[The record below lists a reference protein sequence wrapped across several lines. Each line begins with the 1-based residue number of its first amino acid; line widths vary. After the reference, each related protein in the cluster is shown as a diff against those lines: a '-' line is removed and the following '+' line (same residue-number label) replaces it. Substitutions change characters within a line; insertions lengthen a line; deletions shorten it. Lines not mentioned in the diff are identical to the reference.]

1 MDPSQHEQTL
11 LVAARW
17 QARLHAA
24 DCSPGERAA
33 FEEWRQAD
41 PVHAQA
47 FALSERVT
55 DGIDH
60 LQLVDPRFQAL
71 LDEALQSP
79 AEDAGAKDARRQ
91 PRHWAFPAT
100 FAAGLACAMIA
111 LRFLPGALEPEDV
124 AVAYESQTR
133 AARIVQ
139 LEDGSIVQLDVASRM
154 LVSLTPQY
162 RKIELLSGRA
172 MFDVAHDKSRPFSVS
187 AASSKTTALG
197 TRFEVDLQS
206 KQVVV
211 TLAEGAVAVDNEAG
225 ARTWQEQLLPG
236 EQLKI
241 DRGTAVRSKS
251 IVEPQLVTSWTQ
263 GRHAF
268 RGTPLQQAL
277 DEVNRYSQTKIRL
290 GDPTLAQL
298 PVAGNFVVG
307 DSEAVVSAF
316 AALLP
321 LRVVASGDDEVILF
335 RRYDDAIH

>member
-1 MDPSQHEQTL
+1 MDSSNQEQTV

-24 DCSPGERAA
+24 DCSPKERAA
-33 FEEWRQAD
+33 FEEWRRAD
-41 PVHAQA
+41 PAHARA
-47 FALSERVT
+47 FALADRVT
-55 DGIDH
+55 DRIDH

-71 LDEALQSP
+71 LPDALKSP
-79 AEDAGAKDARRQ
+79 DKGADSERR

-111 LRFLPGALEPEDV
+111 LRFLPGALEPEQV
-124 AVAYESQTR
+124 AVAYESQAR
-133 AARIVQ
+133 AARTVH
-139 LEDGSIVQLDVASRM
+139 LADGSVVQLDVASRIS
-154 LVSLTPQY
+154 VSLTPQY
-162 RKIELLSGRA
+162 RQIELLSGRA

-197 TRFEVDLQS
+197 TRFQVDLQQQ
-206 KQVVV
+206 QVVV
-211 TLAEGAVAVDNEAG
+211 TLAEGAVAVDNDAG
-225 ARTWQEQLLPG
+225 ALTWQEQLSPG

-241 DRGTAVRSKS
+241 DVGSAMRSKS
-251 IVEPQLVTSWTQ
+251 LVDPQLVTSWTQ

-268 RGTPLQQAL
+268 RGTPLQEAL
-277 DEVNRYSQTKIRL
+277 DEVNRYSQTKVRL
-290 GDPTLAQL
+290 GDPTLALL

-321 LRVVASGDDEVILF
+321 LRVVASGNDEVILF

>member
-1 MDPSQHEQTL
+1 MDPSNPEQTL
-11 LVAARW
+11 LEAARW
-17 QARLHAA
+17 QARLQAA
-24 DCSPGERAA
+24 DCSPAERAA
-33 FEEWRQAD
+33 FEEWRLAD
-41 PVHAQA
+41 AAHARA
-47 FALSERVT
+47 YALAERVT
-55 DGIDH
+55 GGIDH
-60 LQLVDPRFQAL
+60 LQLIDPRFQAL
-71 LDEALQSP
+71 LDDALKSP
-79 AEDAGAKDARRQ
+79 AKNASERQ

-111 LRFLPGALEPEDV
+111 LRFLPGALEPDN
-124 AVAYESQTR
+124 APVAYESQTG
-133 AARIVQ
+133 AARTVQ
-139 LEDGSIVQLDVASRM
+139 LQDGSVIQLDVASKM

-187 AASSKTTALG
+187 AAKSRTTALG
-197 TRFEVDLQS
+197 TRFQVDLQRE
-206 KQVVV
+206 QVVV
-211 TLAEGAVAVDNEAG
+211 TLAEGAVSVDNDAG
-225 ARTWQEQLLPG
+225 ALTWQEQLVPG

-241 DRGTAVRSKS
+241 DVGTAVRAKS
-251 IVEPQLVTSWTQ
+251 TVDPQLVTSWTQ

-277 DEVNRYSQTKIRL
+277 DEVNRYSRTKVRL

>member
-1 MDPSQHEQTL
+1 MDPSNQEQTL

-24 DCSPGERAA
+24 DCSPEERAA

-41 PVHAQA
+41 PAHARA
-47 FALSERVT
+47 FGLADRVT

-71 LDEALQSP
+71 LDDAMKSP
-79 AEDAGAKDARRQ
+79 AKGSVAQRE
-91 PRHWAFPAT
+91 PRHWAFPTT

-111 LRFLPGALEPEDV
+111 LRFLPGALEAEQV
-124 AVAYESQTR
+124 AVAYESQVR
-133 AARIVQ
+133 AARTVH
-139 LEDGSIVQLDVASRM
+139 LEDGSIVQLDVASRI

-162 RKIELLSGRA
+162 RKIELVSGRA
-172 MFDVAHDKSRPFSVS
+172 IFDVAHDKSRPFSVA

-197 TRFEVDLQS
+197 TRFQVDLQRQ
-206 KQVVV
+206 QVVV
-211 TLAEGAVAVDNEAG
+211 TLAEGAVAIDNAAG
-225 ARTWQEQLLPG
+225 AVVWQEQLSPG

-241 DRGTAVRSKS
+241 DVGSAMRSKS
-251 IVEPQLVTSWTQ
+251 IVDPQLVTSWTQ

-268 RGTPLQQAL
+268 RGTPLQEAL
-277 DEVNRYSQTKIRL
+277 DDVNRYSRTKVRL

-321 LRVVASGDDEVILF
+321 LRVVAAGNDEVILF
-335 RRYDDAIH
+335 RRYDDATH